1 VGKPRGWLFGR
12 PAGNLLEDQPTAEK
26 GAAQDRHQGETIHGL
41 GDEIEGASGD
51 ALLGGFFVCITRHDN
66 HRGLKP
72 LAPDEPQDLRASTP
86 GHYEVTDDR
95 VESLFG
101 RESLDGGR
109 GALRHQDVYGQWL
122 EVVAENLLLANFII
136 HYENATLGHRSSRPL
151 L

>member
-1 VGKPRGWLFGR
+1 
-12 PAGNLLEDQPTAEK
+12 
-26 GAAQDRHQGETIHGL
+26 
-41 GDEIEGASGD
+41 
-51 ALLGGFFVCITRHDN
+51 
-66 HRGLKP
+66 
-72 LAPDEPQDLRASTP
+72 
-86 GHYEVTDDR
+86 